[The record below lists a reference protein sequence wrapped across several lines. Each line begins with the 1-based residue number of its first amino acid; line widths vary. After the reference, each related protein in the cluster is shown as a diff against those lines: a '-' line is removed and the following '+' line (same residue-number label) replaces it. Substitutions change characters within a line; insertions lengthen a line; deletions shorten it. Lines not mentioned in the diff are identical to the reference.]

1 MKIFITAALFLFSF
15 QVSLA
20 QEYTVTLNAPQYH
33 EGTVYLTYYY
43 GKNLNVEDS
52 ATINEKGLAVFQKQ
66 KKLLP
71 GVYAIVFPG
80 KRLSFDFLVG
90 DEQNISILAKDTS
103 NFISGVVVSGSKEN
117 VLFKEYQQF
126 VATKGAALEQ
136 ERKAFTQSKTKEDST
151 LHENNYVR
159 LNKELNSYREKII
172 SDHPE
177 SMLAALLQSMRES
190 PVLHAAPQ
198 NRQDSMENYQ
208 HYKQHYWDGVT
219 FSDDRIIRT
228 PFFLPK
234 LERYFNQVIDQNPD
248 SVIKESDYLILL
260 SRTNEQMY
268 QFLLNWFTDAYFQ
281 PKIMGQDKVFVHL
294 FEKYH
299 SKGITSWLNEKQHK
313 AISDRA
319 YMVMSNLIGEPAA
332 PLKMTDI
339 SDKES
344 NLYNIKSE
352 FTVISFWDPTCGHCR
367 TEMPLLDSIYEAKWK
382 QEGVKIYA
390 VLTDNSVKDKW
401 KDFINEHHL
410 NEWTNVYESDA
421 QMKTA
426 QAANKPSYRQLY
438 DVIQTPTIYLL
449 DKDKRIIAKKLTVE
463 QIDDLIN
470 TKLKKP
476 ILK

>member
-1 MKIFITAALFLFSF
+1 MKLFITTALFLFFSTMT
-15 QVSLA
+15 LA
-20 QEYTVTLNAPQYH
+20 QEYTVTLETPQYDG
-33 EGTVYLTYYY
+33 GTVYLTYYY

-52 ATINEKGLAVFQKQ
+52 ATIDNKGGAVFHKE

-90 DEQNISILAKDTS
+90 EEQAISILAKDTS
-103 NFISGVVVSGSKEN
+103 NFITGVVVSGSKEN
-117 VLFKEYQQF
+117 ILFKEYQQF
-126 VATKGAALEQ
+126 VAVKGSALEQ
-136 ERKAFTQSKTKEDST
+136 ERRAFVQSKTKEDSS
-151 LHENNYVR
+151 LHEKKYVL
-159 LNKELNSYREKII
+159 LNKELNSYRERII
-172 SDHPE
+172 TEHPE
-177 SMLAALLQSMRES
+177 SMLAALLKSMKEP
-190 PVLHAAPQ
+190 PVLHPNPK
-198 NRQDSMENYQ
+198 NRQDSLENYQ
-208 HYKQHYWDGVT
+208 HYKQHYWDSVT
-219 FSDDRIIRT
+219 FTDDRIIRT

-234 LERYFNQVIDQNPD
+234 LERYFSQVIDQNPD

-260 SRTNEQMY
+260 SRTNQQMY
-268 QFLLNWFTDAYFQ
+268 QFLLNWFTDEYFQ

-332 PLKMTDI
+332 PLKLTDVAG
-339 SDKES
+339 KES
-344 NLYNIKSE
+344 DLYKVNAD

-367 TEMPLLDSIYEAKWK
+367 TEMPLMDSIYQARWK
-382 QEGVKIYA
+382 QEGIKIYA
-390 VLTDNSVKDKW
+390 VLTDNNVMDKW
-401 KDFINEHHL
+401 KEFINEHHL
-410 NEWTNVYESDA
+410 NGWINVYESDE
-421 QMKTA
+421 QMKAA
-426 QAANKPSYRQLY
+426 QSAGKPSYRQLY

-449 DKDKRIIAKKLTVE
+449 DKDKRIIAKKLTIE

-470 TKLKKP
+470 TKLKQP